1 MHAAKYRLNKH
12 LTIKFREDK
21 SLSNQ
26 ALLPVLYLACWQ
38 EYCYCA
44 KDGFIRL
51 KNIHILNS
59 FNRQFV
65 KRGFK
70 SLLFF
75 RKADTILTNKAA
87 LSIENC
93 LKLQG
98 YQKSP
103 MTEEA
108 ILKGCLQNN
117 AVAQKEL
124 YNRYSPKMLA
134 VCYRF
139 AHNREDAEDMLQE
152 GFIKVFS
159 QIHTFRNQ
167 GAFEGWVRRI
177 IVHTCINNLK
187 KNKKFNESVDLI
199 HATAMQVRE
208 ESVPSIVQAKQV
220 VECIRILPIG
230 YRTVLNLYA
239 IEGYSHREIGDML
252 DIEESTSRS
261 QYTRAKQMLED
272 ILIKKKILQ
281 QPIKK
286 MDPVTAFGR

>member
-1 MHAAKYRLNKH
+1 
-12 LTIKFREDK
+12 
-21 SLSNQ
+21 
-26 ALLPVLYLACWQ
+26 
-38 EYCYCA
+38 
-44 KDGFIRL
+44 
-51 KNIHILNS
+51 
-59 FNRQFV
+59 
-65 KRGFK
+65 
-70 SLLFF
+70 
-75 RKADTILTNKAA
+75 
-87 LSIENC
+87 
-93 LKLQG
+93 
-98 YQKSP
+98 

-108 ILKGCLQNN
+108 ILQGCLQND

-124 YNRYSPKMLA
+124 YNRFSPKMLA

-139 AHNREDAEDMLQE
+139 GHNREDAEDMLQE

-187 KNKKFNESVDLI
+187 KNKKFNESVDII
-199 HATAMQVRE
+199 HATTLHVRE

-220 VECIRILPIG
+220 VECIRLLPIG

-239 IEGYSHREIGDML
+239 IEGYSHKEISLML

-272 ILIKKKILQ
+272 ILVRKRIL
-281 QPIKK
+281 PKTTERKGIFA
-286 MDPVTAFGR
+286 AFGR